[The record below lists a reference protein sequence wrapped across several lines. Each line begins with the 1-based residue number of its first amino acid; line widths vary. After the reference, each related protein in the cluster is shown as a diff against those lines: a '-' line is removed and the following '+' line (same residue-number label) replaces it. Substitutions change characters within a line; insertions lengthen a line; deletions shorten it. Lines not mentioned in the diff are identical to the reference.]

1 MIKPTYIC
9 VLHYTPSRK
18 MTDSIAIPQNVCLV
32 FWASKGIVWICYFC
46 ISQGN
51 SELGVMLYFPCV
63 QFFYIVVVSGYSI

>member
-1 MIKPTYIC
+1 
-9 VLHYTPSRK
+9 

-32 FWASKGIVWICYFC
+32 FWVRRRIVWNCNFC

-63 QFFYIVVVSGYSI
+63 QVAFEATLRKYFET